1 MKVILI
7 SDFIFMVFILI
18 GLLLLLIMSIIE
30 KQDKNY
36 PKPLETKKLKFA
48 ILIPARDESRVIGG
62 LLLSIKKQSRKII
75 MKDVYVII
83 ESEDDPTKK
92 IAKEFGASIVIRKRL
107 DLKRK
112 GYALDEGMKYI
123 IEKGKSYDAYFI
135 FDADNVLDEDFILE
149 LEDTYKK
156 GYDIGMGYRNT
167 KNGNANA
174 IAAASTLTFSMINTL
189 GNSKKN
195 KVFGNITLSG
205 TGFYINGSILE
216 ELGGFPFNSLTE
228 DYELTMYSVLHGFT
242 TYYNDKA
249 IFYDEQPEEFKVSI
263 KQRTRWIKGF
273 FDVRK
278 KYGKKVR
285 RYNRKTC
292 KNCGSRFSYGLGIIP
307 YIIMVVGVLVDLAV
321 KIIGLIYYIF
331 VDTEKVWMLVLN
343 VLSLFILIYLVL
355 FLVTALMLLKEGN
368 KINLNF
374 KSKVKSLLFNP
385 FFLASY
391 VICLV
396 KAFKNKSLGWEK
408 IEHKTS

>member
-1 MKVILI
+1 MNVILI
-7 SDFIFMVFILI
+7 SDFIFLIFILI
-18 GLLLLLIMSIIE
+18 GLSLLLIMSIKE
-30 KQDKNY
+30 RQDKNY
-36 PKPLETKKLKFA
+36 PKPIDKEKLKFA
-48 ILIPARDESRVIGG
+48 ILIPAREESRVIRG
-62 LLLSIKKQSRKII
+62 LLESIKKQSRKVR
-75 MKDVYVII
+75 MRDVYVII
-83 ESEDDPTKK
+83 ESVEDPTKE
-92 IAKEFGASIVIRKRL
+92 IVEEYGACVVIRKRL

-123 IEKGKSYDAYFI
+123 LKSRKTYDAYFI

-149 LEDTYKK
+149 LEKTYKK

-167 KNGNANA
+167 KNGNENA
-174 IAAASTLTFSMINTL
+174 VAAASTLTFSMINTL
-189 GNSKKN
+189 GNSGKCKTS
-195 KVFGNITLSG
+195 GNITLSG
-205 TGFYINGSILE
+205 TGFYIKGSILE
-216 ELGGFPFNSLTE
+216 SIGGFPFNSLTE

-242 TYYNDKA
+242 TCYNDKA
-249 IFYDEQPEEFKVSI
+249 IFYDEQPEDFGVSI
-263 KQRTRWIKGF
+263 KQRTRWVKGF
-273 FDVRK
+273 FDIRG

-285 RYNRKTC
+285 QYDRKTC
-292 KNCGSRFSYGLGIIP
+292 KNSGSRFSYGLGIIP

-331 VDTEKVWMLVLN
+331 VDKEKVLMLIFN
-343 VLSLFILIYLVL
+343 ILSLFILIYLVL
-355 FLVTALMLLKEGN
+355 FLVTAYMLLKEGN

-396 KAFKNKSLGWEK
+396 KAFKNKDLGWER